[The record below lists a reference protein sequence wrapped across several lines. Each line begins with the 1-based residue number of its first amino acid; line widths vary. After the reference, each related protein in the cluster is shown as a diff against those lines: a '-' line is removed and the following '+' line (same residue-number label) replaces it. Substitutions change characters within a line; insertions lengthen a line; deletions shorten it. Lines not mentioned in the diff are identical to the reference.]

1 MEAQGLTCCF
11 TGHRPHRLPWRENEW
26 DPRCLRFQERLNT
39 LLEELYEEGTRHFLC
54 GMAQG
59 ADLLFCEGV
68 LALKREHGDVVLEAA
83 IPCASQSDR
92 WKAAQRER
100 YRRLL
105 AQCDLETLVQQEY
118 TPDCMLRRDYYMV
131 ERSQRLIALYDGRP
145 SGGTYKTLLHGM
157 RHGLEIIQIDP
168 NGL

>member
-1 MEAQGLTCCF
+1 METQGLICCF

-26 DPRCLRFQERLNT
+26 DPRCLRFQERLET
-39 LLEELYEEGTRHFLC
+39 LLEELYGRGYRHFLC

-59 ADLLFCEGV
+59 ADLLFCEAV
-68 LALKREHGDVVLEAA
+68 LALRRERRDVLLEAA
-83 IPCASQSDR
+83 IPCAAQADR

-100 YRRLL
+100 YCRLV

-131 ERSQRLIALYDGRP
+131 ERSQLLIALYDGRP
-145 SGGTYKTLLHGM
+145 SGGTYKTLLHGI
-157 RHGLEIIQIDP
+157 HHDLEIVQLDP
-168 NGL
+168 NGF